1 MDNIILPI
9 QAEATLKRYGTLT
22 PYNCNMCKKRMEE
35 CLLYELDFEVFVLNE
50 FYK

>member
-22 PYNCNMCKKRMEE
+22 PYNCNMCKKR
-35 CLLYELDFEVFVLNE
+35 FVLNE